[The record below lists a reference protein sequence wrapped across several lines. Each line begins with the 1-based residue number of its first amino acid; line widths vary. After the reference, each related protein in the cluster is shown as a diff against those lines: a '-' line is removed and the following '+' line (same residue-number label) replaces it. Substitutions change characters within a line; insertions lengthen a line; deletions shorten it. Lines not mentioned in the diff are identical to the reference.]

1 MNQIII
7 NFFLFISIVITH
19 KYYVSSTLI
28 DYNSKSGNF
37 EISLKIFYDDIEKEL
52 GFDFNQ
58 MDFSKYD
65 ETNIIIK
72 TYLEDNFSIYS
83 DDVVV
88 DLDFIGYEKKRD
100 LVIYYIELLNHK
112 KLKSFTIQNRIL
124 FNSFRNQKNIILFR
138 FNNFKKSFI
147 HTPKDFE
154 SIITIP

>member
-52 GFDFNQ
+52 GFDLNQ

-100 LVIYYIELLNHK
+100 LVIYYIELLNNK

-147 HTPKDFE
+147 HTRKDFE